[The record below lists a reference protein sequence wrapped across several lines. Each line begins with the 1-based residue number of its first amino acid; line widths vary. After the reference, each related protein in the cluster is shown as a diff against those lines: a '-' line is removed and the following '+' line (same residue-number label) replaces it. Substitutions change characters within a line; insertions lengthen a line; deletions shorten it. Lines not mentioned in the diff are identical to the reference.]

1 MKLHTYLEFY
11 QATGNT
17 PLEINITNCVYAI
30 REAYV
35 AGLIEDEIRLP
46 NFDILNKIGLTY
58 DENNKILSR
67 IDGEKVQVWPSKR
80 NELITTRFDNLFY
93 DRLASEINFCYK
105 CACFASVSVLARKMA
120 ENLVIEIIRSKYKNS
135 KNKGLNQFWNKKK
148 GRFHDFSYLID
159 ILERLNGKNTFGP
172 EKDTIK
178 QIITLVKPFRT
189 NSSSTAHSLIS
200 NPTEDQVVRMKIPEI
215 IALLHQVRVNI

>member
-1 MKLHTYLEFY
+1 
-11 QATGNT
+11 
-17 PLEINITNCVYAI
+17 
-30 REAYV
+30 
-35 AGLIEDEIRLP
+35 
-46 NFDILNKIGLTY
+46 
-58 DENNKILSR
+58 
-67 IDGEKVQVWPSKR
+67 
-80 NELITTRFDNLFY
+80 LITTRFNNLFY

-120 ENLVIEIIRSKYKNS
+120 ENLVIEIVRSKYKNS
-135 KNKGLNQFWNKKK
+135 KTKGLDLFWNKKK

-200 NPTEDQVVRMKIPEI
+200 NPTEDQVVRMKISEI
-215 IALLHQVRVNI
+215 IALLHQVKMNI